1 MALIPVKIT
10 GEFDVSPVEI
20 HGSAHITA
28 LPDADGIISLPVGMN
43 TIEKGKIVSVRQI

>member
-10 GEFDVSPVEI
+10 GEFDVFPVEI

-28 LPDADGIISLPVGMN
+28 LPGADGIISLPIGMN